1 MSNERYNQ
9 LPNLGITVEGNLL
22 RAVEVSHEDK
32 NTKVLAVNE
41 VEASDDLW
49 AAVGSGSDSN
59 DKILSY
65 LEPIIQ
71 GLPER
76 PNSISFALNRSWS
89 IIAVHHVD
97 SGLPEDEKD
106 EFVKWEAQ
114 KKLGYTSSDYLI
126 DSYLLAE
133 EMPKFNKFVSIAI
146 RNDVIKM
153 FQSLSSSLDIPVE
166 YVDID
171 IFAGLNSVLF
181 TYAQARM
188 GIIGVVRYLNDN
200 YSATILKEGEF
211 TGNAYFHMN
220 DDGTAFLL
228 DRTEKDKGFEELI
241 TALSTDTDSDPLK
254 VVDKLFI
261 YNGTKKG
268 NLLSHFTELYDG
280 DKIFEVDPFK
290 GLVMHEEIPEPLL
303 SENSGRFT
311 ETLGM
316 AIRPIIEDEVL

>member
-1 MSNERYNQ
+1 
-9 LPNLGITVEGNLL
+9 VL

-49 AAVGSGSDSN
+49 AAISSGRDSK

-106 EFVKWEAQ
+106 EFVKWEAR

-126 DSYLLAE
+126 DSYLLTE
-133 EMPKFNKFVSIAI
+133 EIPKFNKYVSIAI
-146 RNDVIKM
+146 SNEVMKM

-188 GIIGVVRYLNDN
+188 GIIGIVRYLDDN

-241 TALSTDTDSDPLK
+241 TALSTDNNSDPLK

-290 GLVMHEEIPEPLL
+290 GLVIHEEIPELLL